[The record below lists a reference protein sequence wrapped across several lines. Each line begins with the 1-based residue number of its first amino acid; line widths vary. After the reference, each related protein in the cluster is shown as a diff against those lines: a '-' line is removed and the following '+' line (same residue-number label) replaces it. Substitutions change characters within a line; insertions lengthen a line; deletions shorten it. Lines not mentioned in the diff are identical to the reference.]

1 MLTDGFDIFFWPC
14 FMSFCMC
21 QNFSRFEKNTLVK
34 LRSKFTTLSL
44 SLFYYDKNVYTVFYW
59 YLRAYYTLIAHMQ
72 KSHYRTIFF
81 QLILVTTLKRI
92 MKYYR
97 LAGVSQTTAKLNE
110 IVCLTKTNLAQIAFV
125 TFCFN
130 RDNKKVGKNPLFSWS
145 KLGNFTKLLKRIAV
159 ILF

>member
-1 MLTDGFDIFFWPC
+1 MALTFSFGLASCHFACVKFFPDLKKTH
-14 FMSFCMC
+14 SLSYV
-21 QNFSRFEKNTLVK
+21 QNLH
-34 LRSKFTTLSL
+34 LSL

-145 KLGNFTKLLKRIAV
+145 KLGNFTRLLKRIAV

>member
-1 MLTDGFDIFFWPC
+1 
-14 FMSFCMC
+14 
-21 QNFSRFEKNTLVK
+21 
-34 LRSKFTTLSL
+34 
-44 SLFYYDKNVYTVFYW
+44 
-59 YLRAYYTLIAHMQ
+59 MQ

-159 ILF
+159 ICFREMSLLRKLLFRISWKSQLCRISL

>member
-1 MLTDGFDIFFWPC
+1 
-14 FMSFCMC
+14 MSFCIC
-21 QNFSRFEKNTLVK
+21 QNFSRFEKKKKTPVK
-34 LRSKFTTLSL
+34 LPSKFTSL
-44 SLFYYDKNVYTVFYW
+44 SLFYYDKNVYTVFYL
-59 YLRAYYTLIAHMQ
+59 YLGAYYTLIAHMQ

-81 QLILVTTLKRI
+81 QPILVNTLKRI

-110 IVCLTKTNLAQIAFV
+110 IVCLTKTTLAQIAFV
-125 TFCFN
+125 TFCLN
-130 RDNKKVGKNPLFSWS
+130 RDNKKVGENSLFSWS